1 MSTTNLFFFIGA
13 ICGIAIYSIWCSIE
27 IHTLYKKKGMDES
40 SSGKLSDYVISGLF
54 LHLFFCM
61 FTAFICGF
69 LFHLLVNFIP
79 N

>member
-1 MSTTNLFFFIGA
+1 MSTTNLFFFIGS
-13 ICGIAIYSIWCSIE
+13 ICGIAIYSIWCSIK
-27 IHTLYKKKGMDES
+27 IYTLYKKIDMDINS
-40 SSGKLSDYVISGLF
+40 NKLADYVIGGLF

-61 FTAFICGF
+61 VTAFICGF